1 MTGISVKRFA
11 VLLYKSK
18 DTQAH
23 TPVWLGV
30 CIPFEYLAYL
40 NSKQNVKT
48 SYLSSQEAQRLM
60 SEASDAIKKKK
71 KNNYSEEHRYI
82 VLSWCNQK

>member
-1 MTGISVKRFA
+1 MKRFA

-23 TPVWLGV
+23 TPVSQGV
-30 CIPFEYLAYL
+30 CIPFEYLPYL

-60 SEASDAIKKKK
+60 SEASDAIKKKNK
-71 KNNYSEEHRYI
+71 QLLRRT
-82 VLSWCNQK
+82 